1 MLEKLRKR
9 VFEVIE
15 AASED
20 DALSRVYDWLMMAT
34 IVISMLPLAFKGTR
48 PGFQV
53 IDIVTAVIFILDYL
67 LRLFTADFKMKLKR
81 PWCFI
86 AYPFS
91 PMALI
96 DLVSI
101 LPSLAAIN
109 GGLKLLRVFRLART
123 FRVLRTLKFIRYS
136 KSILII
142 FDVFRRQKRVLI
154 TVLSLAAGYVLIAA
168 LLIFNVEPDSFETFF
183 DAVYWATVSLTTVG
197 YGDIYP
203 VSTIGRAVAMASS
216 IFGIAIIALPSGVVT
231 AGYLDEIRRQQE
243 EERQEEEREKQA

>member
-142 FDVFRRQKRVLI
+142 FDVFRRQKRILI

-231 AGYLDEIRRQQE
+231 AGYLDEIRKQQE

>member
-136 KSILII
+136 KSVLII
-142 FDVFRRQKRVLI
+142 FDVFRRQKRILI